1 MKEDL
6 RRELLEFLN
15 ELREEGR
22 VFASDMKYIDTL
34 ISKLQEETND

>member
-1 MKEDL
+1 MNEEL
-6 RRELLEFLN
+6 RLELLEFLN

-34 ISKLQEETND
+34 ILKIEEETHE